1 MKFLTSQLLYFF
13 QTKSAQRNVKVLLK
27 FILVLILLILAYSY
41 IFHHLMALEGKEYS
55 WPTSIYWTLVT
66 MTTLGFGDI
75 IFTTDIGRV
84 FSVVV
89 LISGVVFL
97 LVMLPFT
104 FIQFFYA
111 PWLEAQDKARTP
123 RSLPPDTKAHVI
135 MTNLEAV
142 GTALV
147 NKLTQHNYD
156 YAILVSDQQ
165 RALELYDQG
174 YKIVL
179 GDSDDI
185 RTYQKI
191 RADQAAL
198 LFCNQDDQLNT
209 NAIFT
214 LRELS
219 AYTPI
224 VANAESQA
232 SVDIMEL
239 AGANQVFHFSQM
251 LGRSLARRVF
261 GVSMHAN
268 IIGKFDQLA
277 IAESPAMRTPLE
289 GKILR
294 ESGIRENTG
303 VNVVGLWQRG
313 SFKLPGPNTEIGPQ
327 TVLVLAGSEEQL
339 QRYDKLY
346 SVYSVSR
353 EPVLI
358 LGGGRVGKAAAEALR
373 ASGIGFCIV
382 DKSPRVARD
391 QEGIILGDAADW
403 EVLKQ
408 AGIEHAPSVIITTN
422 NDNMN
427 IYLAIYCRRLRPDI
441 QIITRATLDRNIS
454 QLHLAGADLVMSYA
468 SMGANAVLNFLKE
481 DKELM
486 VAEGLNIFRQPIPK
500 ALVNKSLMQSKIR
513 EKTSCSVIAVRIGTK
528 MRINPEPEFMLQ
540 KGQEL
545 ILIGTTQAEKK
556 FLQHFEQNSSRPY
569 I

>member
-1 MKFLTSQLLYFF
+1 MKFLTSQILYFF
-13 QTKSAQRNVKVLLK
+13 QNRTAKRNVKVLLK
-27 FILVLILLILAYSY
+27 FILVLALLILVYSY
-41 IFHHLMALEGKEYS
+41 LFHHLMALEDREYS
-55 WPTSIYWTLVT
+55 WSTSIYWTLVT

-219 AYTPI
+219 ARTQI

-232 SVDIMEL
+232 SVDIMEM

-277 IAESPAMRTPLE
+277 IAEAPAMRTPLE

-313 SFKLPGPNTEIGPQ
+313 SFNLPAPDTEIGAH
-327 TVLVLAGSEEQL
+327 TVLVLAGSKEQL
-339 QRYDKLY
+339 QRYDELY
-346 SVYSVSR
+346 SLYSVSR
-353 EPVLI
+353 NPVLI

-373 ASGIGFCIV
+373 TSGTDYRIV
-382 DKSPRVARD
+382 DKSPRIARN
-391 QEGIILGDAADW
+391 QEGFILGDAADW
-403 EVLKQ
+403 EILKQ
-408 AGIEHAPSVIITTN
+408 AGIEQAPSVIITTN

-454 QLHLAGADLVMSYA
+454 QLHLAGADLVMSFA

-500 ALVNKSLMQSKIR
+500 GLVNKSLMQSKIR
-513 EKTSCSVIAVRIGTK
+513 EKTSCSVIAVRTGEQ

-540 KGQEL
+540 KDQEL

-556 FLQHFEQNSSRPY
+556 FLQQFEQNSSRPY